1 MASDF
6 ASGTEQDN
14 TEHIASDSSTETNDV
29 AIQVD
34 ATAVK
39 YRSVVWK
46 YFRKVASRDGAKVQC
61 EICKKTVK
69 TTGGNTTNLLSH
81 LKKLLTPI
89 NILK

>member
-39 YRSVVWK
+39 YRMLFGSTLGK
-46 YFRKVASRDGAKVQC
+46 
-61 EICKKTVK
+61 
-69 TTGGNTTNLLSH
+69 
-81 LKKLLTPI
+81 
-89 NILK
+89 

>member
-39 YRSVVWK
+39 YRMLFGSTLGKWPAGMEAKSSVK
-46 YFRKVASRDGAKVQC
+46 YARR
-61 EICKKTVK
+61 
-69 TTGGNTTNLLSH
+69 L
-81 LKKLLTPI
+81 
-89 NILK
+89 